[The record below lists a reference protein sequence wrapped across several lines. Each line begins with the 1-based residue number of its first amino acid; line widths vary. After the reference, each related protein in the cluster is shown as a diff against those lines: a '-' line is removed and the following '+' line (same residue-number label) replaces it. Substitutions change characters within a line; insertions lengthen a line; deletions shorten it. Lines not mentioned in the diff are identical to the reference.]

1 MMTASLNEIYDRL
14 GRLTATLEGVSEH
27 LERQD
32 RKSEASRGT
41 MHKRL
46 DDIALRVG
54 YLESDMGAVKTTTTD
69 MKVVTDEVVEWKQRG
84 MGALG
89 VIGIGGAV
97 LGGATVW
104 FWGQILQALRG

>member
-1 MMTASLNEIYDRL
+1 MTTNNEIFDRL
-14 GRLTATLEGVSEH
+14 GQLTAEMKAVSEH
-27 LERQD
+27 LSRQD
-32 RKSEASRGT
+32 QKSEASRAN
-41 MHKRL
+41 MHRRL
-46 DDIALRVG
+46 DEVVLRVG
-54 YLESDMGAVKTTTTD
+54 YLESDMSAVKTTTTD

-104 FWGQILQALRG
+104 FWGQILQAVRGG

>member
-1 MMTASLNEIYDRL
+1 VTASLNEIYDRL

-32 RKSEASRGT
+32 QKSVVSRAA

-46 DDIALRVG
+46 DDVVLRVG
-54 YLESDMGAVKTTTTD
+54 YLESDVGSIKATTADVKE
-69 MKVVTDEVVEWKQRG
+69 VTDEVREWKQRG
-84 MGALG
+84 LGALG

-104 FWGQILQALRG
+104 FWSQILAALRGV

>member
-1 MMTASLNEIYDRL
+1 MTASLNEIYDRL
-14 GRLTATLEGVSEH
+14 GRLTATVEGVSEH

-32 RKSEASRGT
+32 QKSVVSRAA

-46 DDIALRVG
+46 DDVVLRVG
-54 YLESDMGAVKTTTTD
+54 YLESDVGAIKTTTSS
-69 MKVVTDEVVEWKQRG
+69 MQEVTDEVVQWKQRG
-84 MGALG
+84 LGALG

-104 FWGQILQALRG
+104 FWGQILQALRGG